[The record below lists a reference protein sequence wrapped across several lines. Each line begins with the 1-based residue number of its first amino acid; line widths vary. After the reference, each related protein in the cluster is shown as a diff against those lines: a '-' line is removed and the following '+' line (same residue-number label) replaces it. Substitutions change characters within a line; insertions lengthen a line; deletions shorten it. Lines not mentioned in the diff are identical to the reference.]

1 MSQIVV
7 GPRTISHISE
17 EHIYLLSC
25 PHCNGTIT
33 INENEVNCQIF
44 RHAVLKETG
53 NQINPHAPKGE
64 CDYLSEN
71 NLIYGCG
78 RPFRLFKGEL
88 GSDWSY
94 ADVCD
99 YI

>member
-1 MSQIVV
+1 MSLV
-7 GPRTISHISE
+7 GPKTVSHIKE
-17 EHIYLLSC
+17 EHIYVLSC

-44 RHAVLKETG
+44 RHAILKVNG
-53 NQINPHAPKGE
+53 NQINPHAPKEE
-64 CDYLSEN
+64 CDYLSQN

-94 ADVCD
+94 VDVCD